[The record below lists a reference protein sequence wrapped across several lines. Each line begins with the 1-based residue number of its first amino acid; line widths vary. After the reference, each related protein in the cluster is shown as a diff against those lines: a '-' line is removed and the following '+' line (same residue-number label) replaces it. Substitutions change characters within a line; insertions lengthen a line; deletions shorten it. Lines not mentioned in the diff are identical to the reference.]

1 MQPRGS
7 QSKNATVAKW
17 PRDGAPPHQQR
28 YRAPGYHSPMLR
40 RLRASRTSWVL
51 VAAFQLL
58 LATAW
63 SVSDSRVDAE
73 SMRDLVAHVEAPGSK
88 GCPSVHPVDCIVC
101 RVLSA
106 PSATSAPVVLPASIS
121 RVAEGSADEAE
132 LFGPSTRE
140 PGDPPQRAPP
150 VLS

>member
-1 MQPRGS
+1 
-7 QSKNATVAKW
+7 
-17 PRDGAPPHQQR
+17 
-28 YRAPGYHSPMLR
+28 MLR
-40 RLRASRTSWVL
+40 RLRASRATWVL

-73 SMRDLVAHVEAPGSK
+73 SMRDVAAHVEAHGTR

-106 PSATSAPVVLPASIS
+106 PSATSAPVVLAASIP
-121 RVAEGSADEAE
+121 RVVDGPGADAE
-132 LFGPSTRE
+132 LLAPAARG

>member
-1 MQPRGS
+1 MNVEPYERPRSEVPGELES
-7 QSKNATVAKW
+7 GPLWSH
-17 PRDGAPPHQQR
+17 GASR
-28 YRAPGYHSPMLR
+28 YHSPMLR
-40 RLRASRTSWVL
+40 RLRASRTAWVL
-51 VAAFQLL
+51 VATFQLL

-73 SMRDLVAHVEAPGSK
+73 SMRDVVAHVEAPGTK

-101 RVLSA
+101 RVLST
-106 PSATSAPVVLPASIS
+106 PSATSAPVVLSVAIARVVETRVADGVS
-121 RVAEGSADEAE
+121 RVPSARD
-132 LFGPSTRE
+132 

>member
-1 MQPRGS
+1 
-7 QSKNATVAKW
+7 
-17 PRDGAPPHQQR
+17 
-28 YRAPGYHSPMLR
+28 MLR
-40 RLRASRTSWVL
+40 RLRACR
-51 VAAFQLL
+51 AAWLLAATFQLL

-63 SVSDSRVDAE
+63 SVSDSRVDAA
-73 SMRDLVAHVEAPGSK
+73 SMRDVAAHVEAPGTK

-106 PSATSAPVVLPASIS
+106 PSETSAPVTLVVAAARLTESATTDVERVPPPA
-121 RVAEGSADEAE
+121 RA
-132 LFGPSTRE
+132 

>member
-1 MQPRGS
+1 
-7 QSKNATVAKW
+7 
-17 PRDGAPPHQQR
+17 
-28 YRAPGYHSPMLR
+28 MLR
-40 RLRASRTSWVL
+40 RLRAKRAAWLL
-51 VAAFQLL
+51 VATFQLL

-73 SMRDLVAHVEAPGSK
+73 SMRDVVAHVEAPGTK

-101 RVLSA
+101 RVLSTPGA
-106 PSATSAPVVLPASIS
+106 ASAPFALVIHVARAASS
-121 RVAEGSADEAE
+121 TVADADRGA
-132 LFGPSTRE
+132 PSTRA

>member
-1 MQPRGS
+1 
-7 QSKNATVAKW
+7 
-17 PRDGAPPHQQR
+17 
-28 YRAPGYHSPMLR
+28 MLR
-40 RLRASRTSWVL
+40 RLRASRTAWVL
-51 VAAFQLL
+51 VATFQLL

-73 SMRDLVAHVEAPGSK
+73 SMRDVVAHVEAPGTK

-101 RVLSA
+101 RVLST
-106 PSATSAPVVLPASIS
+106 PSSTSAPVALVLDVA
-121 RVAEGSADEAE
+121 RVSDRATTDAE
-132 LFGPSTRE
+132 LRAPATRE

>member
-1 MQPRGS
+1 
-7 QSKNATVAKW
+7 
-17 PRDGAPPHQQR
+17 
-28 YRAPGYHSPMLR
+28 MLR
-40 RLRASRTSWVL
+40 RLRASRATWVL
-51 VAAFQLL
+51 VATFQLL

-73 SMRDLVAHVEAPGSK
+73 SMRDVVSHVEAPGTK

-101 RVLSA
+101 RVLST
-106 PSATSAPVVLPASIS
+106 PSATSAPVALAVAITRVVET
-121 RVAEGSADEAE
+121 RVAEGDSR
-132 LFGPSTRE
+132 PSLARS